1 MGVGL
6 HASVGCIKG
15 GMPGGRWRVWADAWQ
30 QAAARGQNFRRTAAF
45 MVRPR
50 GDGPISHARG
60 GDHTKGHSMKGPAV
74 SLKHLQRAATME
86 LTTVNQYL
94 LQAHALEDWGVDRLA
109 KHMFQEVKEE
119 SGHASRYIA
128 RMLFLDGKPNVREL
142 DEIEYPKTVKGIF
155 ERQLKMELEA
165 RTYYDKAA
173 RECQEAGDTGS
184 FELFMRTL
192 KDEEGHIDFLE
203 EQLTRMELMGE
214 QAYIARQISSVSGD
228 SEEDDE

>member
-1 MGVGL
+1 
-6 HASVGCIKG
+6 
-15 GMPGGRWRVWADAWQ
+15 
-30 QAAARGQNFRRTAAF
+30 
-45 MVRPR
+45 
-50 GDGPISHARG
+50 
-60 GDHTKGHSMKGPAV
+60 MKGPAV

-109 KHMFQEVKEE
+109 KHMFHEVEEE
-119 SGHASRYIA
+119 SGHASRFIA

-142 DEIEYPKTVKGIF
+142 DDIEYPKSVKGIF

-165 RTYYDKAA
+165 RAFYDKAA
-173 RECQEAGDTGS
+173 RECQDAGDTGS

-192 KDEEGHIDFLE
+192 KEEEEHVDFLE
-203 EQLTRMELMGE
+203 EQLSRMELMGE

-228 SEEDDE
+228 SEEDDD